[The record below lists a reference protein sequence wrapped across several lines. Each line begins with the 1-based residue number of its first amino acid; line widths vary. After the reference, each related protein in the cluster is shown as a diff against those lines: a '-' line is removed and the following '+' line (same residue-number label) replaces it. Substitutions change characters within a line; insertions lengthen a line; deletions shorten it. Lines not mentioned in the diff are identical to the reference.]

1 MSERREYLPNP
12 ENKEVRRVVRA
23 FIVQAK
29 SLERIQEE
37 FAKLQDPRDMFLT
50 KVVLAEKSSESQKNA
65 GQVMPVG
72 GKVDSSDK
80 NDEEALLREIIEETH
95 LRPIKYE
102 SLETSLKYNL
112 HTSEGSIPIEQKTYL
127 AKILP
132 SDYAYPLHPE
142 EDKIAKFHGL
152 DLGQLGALYS
162 GEVVENDNS
171 KIELLGNLRLPI
183 EGVKQDSSV
192 SLEDSQKDIPFEV
205 FEELSNSLWKEEV
218 KKRESVRKILF
229 QTLKFDTEIQ
239 NEWNQK
245 FFEVQE
251 NFFEYQ
257 NVWSEC
263 LKFLQTKEGFEKHF
277 FAAVDLSNFQE
288 EVESSLPRQ
297 SEVEAVIR
305 FVYSLINTRYDFD
318 EYFEVAKEN
327 VKLTNFVQKIESFFE
342 ILSSSGQK
350 GESLSQTLADKAKHI
365 EEFPEELL
373 AHAFCESFELDEKNV
388 ASRLERINKFIA
400 SVVDTGIHP
409 RVGGRYHK
417 NLVSPISDISGSQ
430 LGKLIKYGFSLDKP
444 NWGKRTGKD
453 VGLRKRMVFEARR
466 SLTLLYLF
474 TKVDEYY
481 ASVMEKGK
489 QPLEELTEGYLTLPI
504 HSAVLVV
511 RETAQKELENVQI
524 FPGGTPFEEIP
535 GFVQETKFREFIH
548 EKNADSEITK
558 PSFWVGNEVRTK
570 QMDSVYR
577 KAIVRGSDDPKSIQD
592 IYGRSL
598 TLVPNFEDKRS
609 EKYLIQREKRNI
621 FLDGKMQDVEDF
633 APILDI
639 LEYYSK
645 QKNVRVFKYKGTPK
659 DGAKMM
665 SSGVGGGQI
674 RAAKFY
680 VEHIEENKE
689 KNIPRY
695 EEIQIFSPSE
705 DGKTA
710 VYWEKKKKEDDARY
724 FLDRMLDAKGLR
736 SFIELM
742 FPTTIFGEPVHAL
755 QRDKRHRKRKHAS
768 AKKK

>member
-1 MSERREYLPNP
+1 MPERREYLPNP
-12 ENKEVRRVVRA
+12 ETQEVRRVVRA

-37 FAKLQDPRDMFLT
+37 FASLQDPRDLFLT
-50 KVVLAEKSSESQKNA
+50 KVLLAEKSKESQKNA

-72 GKVDSSDK
+72 GKVDSSDRS
-80 NDEEALLREIIEETH
+80 DDQALLREILEETH
-95 LRPIKYE
+95 LRPIEYE
-102 SLETSLKYNL
+102 PLATPLQYSLQTPEAP
-112 HTSEGSIPIEQKTYL
+112 IQIEQKMYV

-162 GEVVENDNS
+162 GEIIENDNS

-183 EGVKQDSSV
+183 EGVS
-192 SLEDSQKDIPFEV
+192 EDTLVKLDESQKQIPLEV
-205 FEELSNSLWKEEV
+205 FDELSQSLSREEI

-229 QTLKFDTEIQ
+229 QTLPFDSEIQ

-245 FFEVQE
+245 FQKVQE

-263 LKFLQTKEGFEKHF
+263 LTFLQTQHDFEKHF

-297 SEVEAVIR
+297 SEVESVIR

-318 EYFEVAKEN
+318 KYFEVAKEN
-327 VKLTNFVQKIESFFE
+327 VKLTNFVQKIESFFD
-342 ILSSSGQK
+342 ILSNT
-350 GESLSQTLADKAKHI
+350 GEKKDSLSQTLAEKAKHI

-417 NLVSPISDISGSQ
+417 NLVSPISDISGAQ

-444 NWGKRTGKD
+444 KWGKRTGKD

-466 SLTLLYLF
+466 SLSLLYLF

-489 QPLEELTEGYLTLPI
+489 QPLEELTEGCFTLPI

-511 RETAQKELENVQI
+511 KENTQNELENVQI
-524 FPGGTPFEEIP
+524 LPGGTAFEEIP

-548 EKNADSEITK
+548 LEDSSEKKKK

-577 KAIVRGSDDPKSIQD
+577 KAIVRGSDDPASIQD

-598 TLVPNFEDKRS
+598 TLVPDLNDRES

-621 FLDGKMQDVEDF
+621 FLDGKMQEVEDF
-633 APILDI
+633 APVLDI
-639 LEYYSK
+639 LEYYSQ
-645 QKNVRVFKYKGTPK
+645 QKDVRVFKYKGTPK
-659 DGAKMM
+659 EGAKMV
-665 SSGVGGGQI
+665 SSGVGGGNI

-680 VEHIEENKE
+680 VEHCEIKDE
-689 KNIPRY
+689 KKIFRY

-742 FPTTIFGEPVHAL
+742 FPTTIFGEPVYAL
-755 QRDKRHRKRKHAS
+755 QRDKRQRKRKHS
-768 AKKK
+768 KKK